1 MEEFLQHTKS
11 ILIKRNE
18 LPRVH
23 AVLGDRECGLDSA
36 VSTLVY
42 AYFLYKT
49 HPTDHLYVPVLNIE
63 KSEFPLR
70 SEVVSILQQLNISE
84 SSLICRD
91 DIDLHMLNR
100 EGKLALTLV
109 DHNRLT
115 SDDKALDTA
124 VVKIIDY
131 HEQERIHYDHCEIVL
146 EPVGSCITLIVSEIL
161 QGAPDLLNQHLAHL
175 LKGVIKL
182 DCMNIT
188 SEAGRTTLKDK
199 EMIAALEQ
207 RFPDPPAH
215 QEFFDALQQA
225 KLDVSGLTTEQILLK
240 DLKELSEGDTK
251 LAISTV
257 YMTLEDFL
265 SRPNLIE
272 DFKNFNGRYGYDILV
287 LLTIFFG
294 EGGEATRQL
303 AIYTD
308 NDELSNR
315 ICNTLEEC
323 QNPCLQLEP
332 IEYGFQEIKAY
343 QQGSSSDS
351 CKQILPIIKDCIH
364 RRQQGIVMNRRTSS
378 TEAVNGSAPVSEGSS
393 GVLDLSG
400 PDVDSQNTEYIGDNL
415 LENSQ
420 NMSSSLQA
428 HGDGNLD
435 LMSPDSGLA
444 TIRSNR
450 SSKESSVFLSDES
463 PIREA
468 IVPPSNAAHG
478 YDLFSSLPEGEL
490 LEKHIPSVV
499 NLNNNF
505 DLSVLDPIH
514 CNNIQAEYS
523 GENEEFM
530 STGLPN
536 TESIP
541 PKGYFVK
548 SATLNNNSLDFT
560 TDISK
565 EVSKITEL
573 VKTEDIHVYKQGNAR
588 EEPEEDQMLQH
599 VVGDTSISK
608 SLSSDVLGVD
618 ILDEKVPPTPMNSLV
633 EGSPL
638 DEGPHNI
645 FAEDV
650 IQKMNGIVTV
660 HSEQLDSKCIGQ
672 QNEFEVGMKI
682 VMEKPDAAWD
692 RNQKT
697 LNTHIQSS
705 DLWADFEQ
713 EFSNSNFEQ
722 DDVRNEID
730 IKCKQST
737 VNNTD
742 NIWNMT
748 GQSIFLSSAKPE
760 TCDEL
765 HKTHLKETA
774 ESSFNNFDT
783 HCKSG
788 NKSLLADKS
797 IHITNLPRQENKQH
811 FVDIQDIDTEQKQTM
826 SAVESTFIWDKF
838 TQEVIRPAEIS
849 PELSMDSEEKVQ
861 HPDTENLDFNI
872 EPTQKIPLSSQM
884 PTTLYDPVQI
894 HFPFAENVSTETKSN
909 DEIDQTTDEILNAW
923 TSNQEFANSSS
934 GNEKMHLAEYDKN
947 SQITSHRHDVNTDSE
962 NPDEQLPLEK
972 NFEAWNISQDGL
984 KQSPT
989 ANMNP
994 WSSQI
999 DSINHVLKSESPLSV
1014 VNTNNIQGTELLQEA
1029 HQNNNSHSQAVF
1041 ETIGIPNTEEWELTS
1056 PYNPDICNKF
1066 EQSYHSSSESLEESG
1081 EHNEGVGQ
1089 ETAEFLNKTSVQQV
1103 RYSAAENPSITNT
1116 NMQEGSEFPTEM
1128 HHPCNILEQPRNE
1141 STDTSQDILFKLQEI
1156 TQPKTDCSDLCQ
1168 AYKMEDRLSGYEN
1181 NELFGSVGLELVKSE
1196 NEQILASPN
1205 NWNQLEQ
1212 EHTELNWKSS
1222 NLQCKSGEDFSYS
1235 DPEEKW
1241 KESTHKAKQPVF
1253 NLCDIHG
1260 DIDQDSWL
1268 SSSEMLQT
1276 HLAAIDAKSK
1286 PLEEGKLQM
1295 RKNSELR
1302 KDSDYEF
1309 IQPCADLDILNTTEQ
1324 EQPKD
1329 ADSKKLVEGERNRSF
1344 SEIHDTWTDHCY
1356 KFPEVLSAGSDVYSG
1371 SEQVLIE
1378 AGGNFPDIVNNYCH
1392 NTCQSSSAK
1401 PDLWD
1406 NSSKLFLGSTS
1417 INPDILNDY
1426 ELESSHSASNS
1437 PDRWSES
1444 VEADKQDSGSSD
1456 TWVDS
1461 EEKNEE
1467 LVIKLPDFMN
1477 TSREPSCISILC
1489 DPPSCESPEQNFLY
1503 SYQNAH
1509 DVLIQQESH
1518 MHLMDVDSKV
1528 QLEQLG
1534 KVTESTPA
1542 DVCTET
1548 KQYFNTVEKR
1558 SDESKDL
1565 NILDS
1570 VNIESLQGAKQIYVD
1585 PDVWIHLGEQVS
1597 ESNVKGQNSQDNYK
1611 GVVSYYD
1618 LEDAEF
1624 TSHRNHV
1631 VNQKNL
1637 ENPNMWNQVEE
1648 LSDGAV
1654 GALSYPWTENEQFQ
1668 TSGSENNALCHLTKD
1683 ETEFV
1688 TLGERITLFQE
1699 EQGISKESPST
1710 LEIINNL
1717 HSTNDKKK
1725 EIEPFFSKSKSAEDY
1740 FTSDL
1745 DSQEVTLHNSE
1756 VMEYFSVSEE
1766 NLLHM
1771 EPLKDVSIVG
1781 TMDSNLCNTIS
1792 SVSSSTSK
1800 AINDEFVLREEIIS
1814 SDEDPLVS
1822 HSEFQSCN
1830 SNTDSNKFKG
1840 NVTFTHEILETI
1852 SSPSICESAGQS
1864 DSLKNSTESVKDTKI
1879 FPPADGTS
1887 APSITELSNQ
1897 QNLET
1902 KCLTHNVESAWVS
1915 FENTDSSSSN
1925 VTSSSLSSSVQ
1936 KSDFWEDLSPV
1947 DGTIID
1953 AEGISHLT
1961 VSESIVATDRIKG
1974 SESRVE
1980 IAEGLIEFCNRGN
1993 DLLSEQRF
2001 GNQYS
2006 LVSSVS
2012 SPAAPNEICSSS
2024 TEVQYLAKHRTKE
2037 NTSELHSQDTG
2048 LTSNKDGSAGEI
2060 DYITLSEQERPCEK
2074 TVGMQENKNLEVE
2087 DVTSM
2092 TAKIEDMP
2100 SMFESVQQTLTGNES
2115 SEVEKFSSETH
2126 SAYDTSDDLF
2136 VTSNGQD
2143 LGETDLEEKINEQ
2156 QQIEGKMGAN
2166 DQDASSD
2173 ESPSRT
2179 ELSISGSE
2187 NSVKELKAVRPVND
2201 ETCRE
2206 QSEESKSEHDII
2218 CQMSLETNLTNHSNK
2233 TIFTDDLSNVESER
2247 TVSQLSS
2254 GYDKFSSE
2262 NLQEGPKLPEQVYPE
2277 SYGNQPKAEVILA
2290 DKSEST
2296 EIRSVTEDVG
2306 MDIPFDEG
2314 GLSPLAEESRPEPPN
2329 SLDLNGTHPG
2339 KKKLIAPEIS
2349 LSLDQSEGSVLS
2361 DDNLDTPE
2369 DLDINVDDLETPDE
2383 ADSLE
2388 YSGQGNEL
2396 EWEDET
2402 PSTVNMGREVAE
2414 PIPEYTAE
2422 EERTDNRLWRTVV
2435 IGEQEHRIDMKAIE
2449 PYRKVVS
2456 HGGYYSD
2463 GLNAIIVFAACFLP
2477 ESSRPD
2483 YNYIM
2488 ENLFLYVISTLELLV
2503 AEDYMIIYLNGA
2515 TPRRKM
2521 PGFNWM
2527 KKCYQMIDRRL
2538 RKNLKSFIIV
2548 HPSWFIRTILAV
2560 TRPFISSKFS
2570 SKIKYVS
2577 CLAELEELIPMQHV
2591 QIPDT
2596 IRKLDEELK
2605 EASDTTNRLSIES
2618 EASSDEQVAETTVD
2632 KHPE

>member
-49 HPTDHLYVPVLNIE
+49 HPPDHLYVPVLNIE
-63 KSEFPLR
+63 KPEFPLR
-70 SEVVSILQQLNISE
+70 SEVVFILQQLNISE

-124 VVKIIDY
+124 VVKIIDH
-131 HEQERIHYDHCEIVL
+131 HEPERIHYDHCEIVL

-175 LKGVIKL
+175 LRGVIKL

-188 SEAGRTTLKDK
+188 SEAGRATLKDK
-199 EMIAALEQ
+199 EIIAALEQ

-294 EGGEATRQL
+294 EGGEAARQL

-364 RRQQGIVMNRRTSS
+364 RRHQGMVMNRRTSS

-420 NMSSSLQA
+420 NMNSSLQA

-523 GENEEFM
+523 GENEEFVIA
-530 STGLPN
+530 GLPN
-536 TESIP
+536 TVSTP

-573 VKTEDIHVYKQGNAR
+573 VKAEDINVYRQGNAS
-588 EEPEEDQMLQH
+588 EEPEKDQILQH

-660 HSEQLDSKCIGQ
+660 HSDQLDSKCTGQ
-672 QNEFEVGMKI
+672 QNEFEAGMKT
-682 VMEKPDAAWD
+682 VMPKPEAVWD
-692 RNQKT
+692 RNQKS
-697 LNTHIQSS
+697 LNAHIQSS

-713 EFSNSNFEQ
+713 EFNNSNFEQ
-722 DDVRNEID
+722 DDVRNEIN

-737 VNNTD
+737 VNNID
-742 NIWNMT
+742 NIWNTT

-783 HCKSG
+783 HWKSG

-797 IHITNLPRQENKQH
+797 IHITNLPSQENKQH
-811 FVDIQDIDTEQKQTM
+811 YVDIQDIDTDQKQTM
-826 SAVESTFIWDKF
+826 SAAEGTFIWDKS
-838 TQEVIRPAEIS
+838 TQEVVRPAEIS
-849 PELSMDSEEKVQ
+849 PEISMDSEEKIQ
-861 HPDTENLDFNI
+861 HTDSENLDFNI
-872 EPTQKIPLSSQM
+872 DPTQKIHLSSQM
-884 PTTLYDPVQI
+884 PTTLYDPAQI
-894 HFPFAENVSTETKSN
+894 HIPFAGNVSSETKSN
-909 DEIDQTTDEILNAW
+909 DEIIQATDNILNAW
-923 TSNQEFANSSS
+923 TFDQEFGNSSS
-934 GNEKMHLAEYDKN
+934 GSEKTHIAEYDKN
-947 SQITSHRHDVNTDSE
+947 SQITSHRHDINTDSE
-962 NPDEQLPLEK
+962 NPDERLPLEK

-984 KQSPT
+984 KESPI
-989 ANMNP
+989 ANINP

-1014 VNTNNIQGTELLQEA
+1014 FNTNNIQGTEQLQEA
-1029 HQNNNSHSQAVF
+1029 HQINNSHSQAVF

-1066 EQSYHSSSESLEESG
+1066 EQSCHSSSESLEESG
-1081 EHNEGVGQ
+1081 EHNGGVGQ
-1089 ETAEFLNKTSVQQV
+1089 EATEFLLETSVQQV
-1103 RYSAAENPSITNT
+1103 RYSAAENPSIMNT
-1116 NMQEGSEFPTEM
+1116 NMQEGREFSTEM
-1128 HHPCNILEQPRNE
+1128 HHQCNILEQPQYE
-1141 STDTSQDILFKLQEI
+1141 STDTSQDILFQLQEI
-1156 TQPKTDCSDLCQ
+1156 TQPKTDYSNLCQ
-1168 AYKMEDRLSGYEN
+1168 VSKMEDQLSGYEN
-1181 NELFGSVGLELVKSE
+1181 NELFSSVGLELVKSD

-1205 NWNQLEQ
+1205 NWNQLKQ
-1212 EHTELNWKSS
+1212 EHTELNRKNSD
-1222 NLQCKSGEDFSYS
+1222 LQCKSGEDFCYS
-1235 DPEEKW
+1235 DLEGKW
-1241 KESTHKAKQPVF
+1241 KESTHEAKQPKF
-1253 NLCDIHG
+1253 DLCDTHG
-1260 DIDQDSWL
+1260 DIDQDSRL
-1268 SSSEMLQT
+1268 SSSDMLQA
-1276 HLAAIDAKSK
+1276 HIAATDAQSK
-1286 PLEEGKLQM
+1286 PLEEGKLQT
-1295 RKNSELR
+1295 RKNSKLC

-1309 IQPCADLDILNTTEQ
+1309 IQPCTDLDILNAMEQ

-1329 ADSKKLVEGERNRSF
+1329 VDSMKLIEGERNRSF
-1344 SEIHDTWTDHCY
+1344 SEIHDTWTDRCY
-1356 KFPEVLSAGSDVYSG
+1356 EFPEVLSAGSDVYSG

-1378 AGGNFPDIVNNYCH
+1378 AGGNFPDIVNDYCQ

-1401 PDLWD
+1401 PDLWN
-1406 NSSKLFLGSTS
+1406 NSSKLLLGSTS
-1417 INPDILNDY
+1417 VNPDILNDY

-1444 VEADKQDSGSSD
+1444 VEADKRNSGSSD

-1477 TSREPSCISILC
+1477 TSREPSCLSTSC
-1489 DPPSCESPEQNFLY
+1489 DPPSSESSEQNFLY
-1503 SYQNAH
+1503 SYQNVH
-1509 DVLIQQESH
+1509 DVLIQRESH
-1518 MHLMDVDSKV
+1518 MPLMDVDSKV

-1534 KVTESTPA
+1534 KVTDSTPA
-1542 DVCTET
+1542 DVCSETE
-1548 KQYFNTVEKR
+1548 QYFNTVEQR
-1558 SDESKDL
+1558 SDEIKDL
-1565 NILDS
+1565 NILDN
-1570 VNIESLQGAKQIYVD
+1570 VNIESSQGAQQIYVD

-1597 ESNVKGQNSQDNYK
+1597 ESNIKGQNLLDNYS

-1637 ENPNMWNQVEE
+1637 ENPNVWNQVEKF
-1648 LSDGAV
+1648 SD

-1668 TSGSENNALCHLTKD
+1668 TLGSENNALCHLTKN

-1688 TLGERITLFQE
+1688 TPGERITLFQE
-1699 EQGISKESPST
+1699 VQGISKENPST

-1717 HSTNDKKK
+1717 HSINDKKK
-1725 EIEPFFSKSKSAEDY
+1725 EIEPYFSKSKSAEDY
-1740 FTSDL
+1740 FTSNL

-1781 TMDSNLCNTIS
+1781 IMDFNLCDTIS
-1792 SVSSSTSK
+1792 SVSSTTSK
-1800 AINDEFVLREEIIS
+1800 AINDEFGLREKIVS

-1822 HSEFQSCN
+1822 HSEFQPCN
-1830 SNTDSNKFKG
+1830 SNADLNKFKE
-1840 NVTFTHEILETI
+1840 NVTFSHEILETT
-1852 SSPSICESAGQS
+1852 SSASICESAGQS
-1864 DSLKNSTESVKDTKI
+1864 DFLKNTTESVEDTKI

-1887 APSITELSNQ
+1887 ASSITELSNH

-1902 KCLTHNVESAWVS
+1902 ECLTHNVESAWVS

-1947 DGTIID
+1947 DGAIID
-1953 AEGISHLT
+1953 DKGISHLT

-1974 SESRVE
+1974 RESRVE

-2001 GNQYS
+2001 GDQYS
-2006 LVSSVS
+2006 LVASVS
-2012 SPAAPNEICSSS
+2012 SPATPTEISSSS
-2024 TEVQYLAKHRTKE
+2024 TEVEYLAKHHTKE
-2037 NTSELHSQDTG
+2037 ITNELHSQDIG
-2048 LTSNKDGSAGEI
+2048 LTSNKDCSAGEI
-2060 DYITLSEQERPCEK
+2060 DYITFSEKERPCK
-2074 TVGMQENKNLEVE
+2074 KAVGMQENKNLEVE
-2087 DVTSM
+2087 DITSM
-2092 TAKIEDMP
+2092 TAKIEDVP

-2126 SAYDTSDDLF
+2126 SAYNTSDDHF
-2136 VTSNGQD
+2136 VTSNGQN
-2143 LGETDLEEKINEQ
+2143 LGETDLDEKINEN
-2156 QQIEGKMGAN
+2156 QQIEGKMGAS

-2187 NSVKELKAVRPVND
+2187 NSVKELKAARPVSD

-2206 QSEESKSEHDII
+2206 KSEESKSEHDRI
-2218 CQMSLETNLTNHSNK
+2218 CQMPLETKLTNHSNK
-2233 TIFTDDLSNVESER
+2233 TVFTDDLSYTESEK

-2262 NLQEGPKLPEQVYPE
+2262 NLQEGPKLPEQVYSE

-2290 DKSEST
+2290 DKSESS

-2314 GLSPLAEESRPEPPN
+2314 ALSPLAEESRPEPPN
-2329 SLDLNGTHPG
+2329 SLDLNGTHSG

-2596 IRKLDEELK
+2596 IRKYEEEKCIKRRMRLDEELK
-2605 EASDTTNRLSIES
+2605 EASDTTK
-2618 EASSDEQVAETTVD
+2618 AERTVD
-2632 KHPE
+2632 KHLE